1 VQFLANL
8 HGVFWPEII
17 GQTRI
22 FDYYIVL
29 SAADAINAFFAS
41 ILRTF
46 KSKYDM
52 YEINLSIL
60 ALAKEMN
67 LLFIMGVALA
77 AGTAGA
83 KIFRRFHIP
92 EVVGLV
98 AIGAILGPIL
108 KIIPQQ
114 TVAQLELF
122 NIFILGMIGF
132 LVGGELKR
140 EVFRRFGRQVPIV
153 LLFEGV
159 TAFVI
164 VIILTFS
171 AMFALTRDWRMST
184 AVSVV
189 FGAICSATD
198 PASTIA
204 VLWEYKARGPLTSM
218 LAAIVTLDDA
228 LALILYAISFS
239 VVDLVTGRHSGSF
252 FEVAG
257 GIFYEIAGSITFG
270 IVIAFILERVLRII
284 GDREKVLIITLAAV
298 VLSIGAAIFLGL
310 DSILVAMALGTAL
323 VNLKSRVIPL
333 AFELT
338 HKFFSPFYI
347 LFFVLVGAR
356 VVFENIDRLVFA
368 LIIAYVIGSI
378 SGKTLG
384 AYLGGIFANAVPT
397 LKKYL
402 GFCLYPQGG
411 IAVGLLIVSSHR
423 FDPNIASM
431 MLLVVVIGAFIL
443 QIIGPIGVKYGAGK
457 AGELGLNITE
467 EDLIASYKVSD
478 VMDYGIPVISY
489 GTSLTEIIETV
500 GKSTSFYFPCVDT
513 NGKLIGAITLD
524 GIRTTFAD
532 RELHDWLVAL
542 DVLEPAEEKLTPDIP
557 LSQAL
562 EAMKRC
568 NAEYLPIVD
577 SIIDDKL
584 IGIIDS
590 RSVHRKLTAFVLEKQ
605 KIADSKFSHPA

>member
-1 VQFLANL
+1 MQFLANL

-67 LLFIMGVALA
+67 LLFIMGIALA

-356 VVFENIDRLVFA
+356 VVFENINHLVLA
-368 LIIAYVIGSI
+368 LIAAYVVGSI
-378 SGKTLG
+378 TGKTLG
-384 AYLGGIFANAVPT
+384 AYLGGVFSNAVPT

-443 QIIGPIGVKYGAGK
+443 QIIGPIGVKYGAKK
-457 AGELGLNITE
+457 AGELGLNVTE
-467 EDLIASYKVSD
+467 EDLIASYKVCD
-478 VMDYGIPVISY
+478 VMDSGIPVISY